1 MQAEARSAVT
11 NCRGKYRSDGFVQP
25 TSFVRVDLPPRR
37 MDARPVQD
45 LVCVNVAEAGHG
57 ALAEENGLDWGLR
70 TGEVT
75 FESFPV
81 ETARKGFRS
90 HFHKRRAT
98 PIVPASDDSQATES
112 TAIDKD
118 QKYAVIQ
125 LDYESH
131 MRCDRDL
138 GRCEE
143 SAAHSQV
150 DDQLKFTQHGE
161 QILPSPPQ
169 VIEAESADPW
179 ERLRCGT
186 ANRNYALPHNGLRQI
201 TSYRLDFG

>member
-1 MQAEARSAVT
+1 MQAEAGSAVT
-11 NCRGKYRSDGFVQP
+11 NCRRKYRSDGFVQP
-25 TSFVRVDLPPRR
+25 TSFVRLDPPPRG

-45 LVCVNVAEAGHG
+45 LVCVDVAEAGHRT
-57 ALAEENGLDWGLR
+57 LAEENDLDWGLR
-70 TGEVT
+70 TGEVA
-75 FESFPV
+75 FESSPV
-81 ETARKGFRS
+81 ETARKGFRP

-98 PIVPASDDSQATES
+98 PIVTASDDTHATES

-125 LDYESH
+125 LDYEPH
-131 MRCDRDL
+131 MRRDRNL

-150 DDQLKFTQHGE
+150 DDQLKFTQHAE
-161 QILPSPPQ
+161 QVLPSATQ
-169 VIEAESADPW
+169 AIEAQSTDLP

-186 ANRNYALPHNGLRQI
+186 TNRNNPLPDDDLR
-201 TSYRLDFG
+201 